1 MTYISMTWA
10 DLHTVAIIVGAACMA
25 VGYGINELYHM
36 HKKGVQ

>member
-25 VGYGINELYHM
+25 FGYGLCEAYHR
-36 HKKGVQ
+36 HKKEVQ